1 MEEVSLPPTTPPS
14 AVGGILPTL
23 YLPLP
28 SLEEGKKGEPSVQ
41 RQLRSTKEPQER
53 GFANVLREVQAALQV
68 GPDGH
73 IHPGPTALYH
83 QPFSTM
89 DLLN

>member
-1 MEEVSLPPTTPPS
+1 MEGTVP
-14 AVGGILPTL
+14 VL
-23 YLPLP
+23 YP
-28 SLEEGKKGEPSVQ
+28 SLRSSGRKKGEPSVQ